1 MTKAFLEGK
10 RLESYVNLSFHENWY
25 KSYARSGMFCGSV
38 GVKESPIFKT
48 LISSL
53 LSGALDKFDTFV
65 EIGSTVCDVGP
76 DSSFACICC

>member
-1 MTKAFLEGK
+1 
-10 RLESYVNLSFHENWY
+10 
-25 KSYARSGMFCGSV
+25 MFCGCV